1 MKMEFCPN
9 CGAMLLPKDNKLECS
24 CGYSK
29 NLSETNSDQYEV
41 AAKVKENDTVIMK
54 GEDINLLPTTKEICP
69 KCGYNKAAYELRQ
82 TRSADEAETRFFQ
95 CLKCKHKWREYD

>member
-1 MKMEFCPN
+1 MEFCPN
-9 CGAMLLPKDNKLECS
+9 CGAMLLPEKSNLKCG

-29 NLSETNSDQYEV
+29 NLSESNSDQYEV
-41 AAKVKENDTVIMK
+41 SEKVKEKDTVIMK
-54 GEDINLLPTTKEICP
+54 GEDINLLPTTNEVCP
-69 KCGYNKAAYELRQ
+69 ECGYDKAAYELRQ